1 MLLHRKKLME
11 AVMRGLARVLG
22 EDEDLWG
29 LVGLLHDID
38 YEYVGR
44 DPLKH
49 GLGAL
54 ELLKGVLPE
63 YALEAI
69 AMHNE
74 RNGFVSSSEAAARMS
89 RALRASD
96 HLSGLIVATALVM
109 PGKKLREVR
118 VESLMR
124 KFRARDFARG
134 IDRSRILEVEDLGL
148 SLEEFFRVGLEA
160 LGEIAEEL
168 GL

>member
-1 MLLHRKKLME
+1 MHRKKLME

-49 GLGAL
+49 GLGVL

-74 RNGFVSSSEAAARMS
+74 RNGVREFLGGRGEDVARSELQTIS
-89 RALRASD
+89 QALSWPR
-96 HLSGLIVATALVM
+96 LW
-109 PGKKLREVR
+109 
-118 VESLMR
+118 
-124 KFRARDFARG
+124 
-134 IDRSRILEVEDLGL
+134 
-148 SLEEFFRVGLEA
+148 
-160 LGEIAEEL
+160 
-168 GL
+168 

>member
-1 MLLHRKKLME
+1 LLHRKKLME

-22 EDEDLWG
+22 EDEDLRG

-44 DPLKH
+44 NPLKH

-89 RALRASD
+89 RAQSFRPSLRPYRG
-96 HLSGLIVATALVM
+96 HGSGDAW
-109 PGKKLREVR
+109 
-118 VESLMR
+118 
-124 KFRARDFARG
+124 
-134 IDRSRILEVEDLGL
+134 
-148 SLEEFFRVGLEA
+148 
-160 LGEIAEEL
+160 
-168 GL
+168 